1 MLICIYA
8 CFWPLMRLGGAY
20 LIKASSEAGPW
31 EADSRGE
38 EEMSQ
43 QGGCGPGR
51 RRLPELSLVYKI
63 EEGLAGLCGWQ
74 TGLKMEA
81 DLEVRSRTPAL
92 ALAVFNPL
100 DKSWLFS
107 RSVDPIK
114 WRVGVMPLD
123 PLTFP
128 SYCEMKK

>member
-1 MLICIYA
+1 MICIYA

-107 RSVDPIK
+107 EVSGPYKMEGRGNAIGPTNFSK
-114 WRVGVMPLD
+114 L
-123 PLTFP
+123 L
-128 SYCEMKK
+128 

>member
-1 MLICIYA
+1 
-8 CFWPLMRLGGAY
+8 MRLGGAY

-107 RSVDPIK
+107 EVSGPYKMEGRGNAIGPTNFSK
-114 WRVGVMPLD
+114 L
-123 PLTFP
+123 L
-128 SYCEMKK
+128 

>member
-92 ALAVFNPL
+92 DLAVFNPL

-107 RSVDPIK
+107 EVSGPYKMEGRGNAIGPTNFSK
-114 WRVGVMPLD
+114 L
-123 PLTFP
+123 L
-128 SYCEMKK
+128 